1 MNEIDKVYTDC
12 PYYGAVKI
20 TVELNRSGLGVNH
33 KRIERLMR
41 IMGIQAIR
49 PRKNTSKPNPQN
61 PVYPYLLK
69 KKKIFY
75 PNQVW
80 STDITYVKAYGSWFY
95 LTAIMDWYSRYVLNF
110 QLSQNLESDFC
121 VQNLEKALK
130 TAVPKIHNSDQGSQF
145 TSYDYTDILKKKDI
159 QISMDHRGRC
169 FDNIFVERLW
179 RTVKYEEIYLKD
191 YQSFEEAEISLK
203 NYFDIYNHRRP
214 HQSLKYK
221 TPAEIY
227 FQRSS

>member
-1 MNEIDKVYTDC
+1 MNEIDKIYTDC
-12 PYYGAVKI
+12 PYYGAPKI
-20 TVELNRSGLGVNH
+20 TIELNRNGLGVNH
-33 KRIERLMR
+33 KRIERLMK
-41 IMGIQAIR
+41 IMSIQAIR
-49 PRKNTSKPNPQN
+49 PQRNTSKPNPQN

-80 STDITYVKAYGSWFY
+80 STDITYVRASNSWFY
-95 LTAIMDWYSRYVLNF
+95 LTAILDWHSRYVLSF

-130 TAVPKIHNSDQGSQF
+130 TAIPEIHNSDQGSQF
-145 TSYDYTDILKKKDI
+145 TSYDYTDILKEKNV

-191 YQSFEEAEISLK
+191 YQSFEEARQSLK
-203 NYFDIYNHRRP
+203 EYFKIYNHRRP
-214 HQSLKYK
+214 HQSLGYK

-227 FQRSS
+227 FKRSS